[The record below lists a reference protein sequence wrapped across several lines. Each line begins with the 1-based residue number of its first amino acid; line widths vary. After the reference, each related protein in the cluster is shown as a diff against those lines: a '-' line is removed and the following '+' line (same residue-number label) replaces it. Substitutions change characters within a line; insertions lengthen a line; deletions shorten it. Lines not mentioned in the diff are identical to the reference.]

1 MKIQVPTLL
10 AAVLC
15 GLFHAGC
22 EPYRIE
28 HRQRPAFYQR
38 ASDQEL
44 PSEVVLEDGTVMKF
58 SEKRPGRSEASK
70 ESLAGAERIEIRER
84 TADGAVTLRAFAPEH
99 VLAHAKQCIRQREYE
114 LLWDQ
119 LLAAETRSVYLK
131 SGQDYTSF
139 AGFCEQNRG
148 DLMEMF
154 NRMGFGFYS
163 SDVVQESIG
172 SNAFRIRLHPSLGSQ
187 FKFTEFDV
195 VKESDGLK
203 WLMVR

>member
-1 MKIQVPTLL
+1 MIIRFTIFVGTVFSG
-10 AAVLC
+10 VLPM
-15 GLFHAGC
+15 GC

-58 SEKRPGRSEASK
+58 SEKRAGRSEASQD
-70 ESLAGAERIEIRER
+70 SLAGAERIEIRER
-84 TADGAVTLRAFAPEH
+84 TADGAVTLRAYAPEH

-131 SGQDYTSF
+131 SGQDYTAF

-172 SNAFRIRLHPSLGSQ
+172 NDAFRVRLHPSLGAQ

-195 VKESDGLK
+195 VRESDGLK

>member
-1 MKIQVPTLL
+1 MIQRATILL
-10 AAVLC
+10 GTVLC
-15 GLFHAGC
+15 GLVHTGC

-28 HRQRPAFYQR
+28 YRQRPAFYQR
-38 ASDQEL
+38 ASAQEL

-58 SEKRPGRSEASK
+58 SEKRAGRSEASQK
-70 ESLAGAERIEIRER
+70 TLADADRIEIREK
-84 TADGAVTLRAFAPEH
+84 TSDGSVTLRAFAPEH
-99 VLAHAKQCIRQREYE
+99 VLAHAKQCIRQREYG

-119 LLAAETRSVYLK
+119 LLAAETRAVYLK
-131 SGQDYTSF
+131 SGQDYPDF
-139 AGFCEQNRG
+139 AGFCERNRG

-172 SNAFRIRLHPSLGSQ
+172 NDAFRVRLHPSLGSQ

-195 VKESDGLK
+195 VREPDGLK

>member
-1 MKIQVPTLL
+1 MKHRTSTLL
-10 AAVLC
+10 AFLSC
-15 GLFHAGC
+15 GLFNAGC

-28 HRQRPAFYQR
+28 HRERPAFYQR

-44 PSEVVLEDGTVMKF
+44 PSEVVLDDGTVMKF
-58 SEKRPGRSEASK
+58 SEKRPGRTEASK
-70 ESLAGAERIEIRER
+70 ESLAGAERIEIREKN
-84 TADGAVTLRAFAPEH
+84 AEGAVTLRAFAPEH

-119 LLAAETRSVYLK
+119 LLAAETRAVYLK

-139 AGFCEQNRG
+139 AKFCEQNRG

-172 SNAFRIRLHPSLGSQ
+172 SNAFRIRLHPSLGAQ
-187 FKFTEFDV
+187 FRFTEFDV
-195 VKESDGLK
+195 VKEPGGLK

>member
-1 MKIQVPTLL
+1 MIRDASMLL
-10 AAVLC
+10 LVFLC
-15 GLFHAGC
+15 GTFVVGC

-44 PSEVVLEDGTVMKF
+44 PSEVVLDDGTVMKF
-58 SEKRPGRSEASK
+58 SEKRPGSSEASR
-70 ESLAGAERIEIRER
+70 ESLAGAERVEIRER
-84 TADGAVTLRAFAPEH
+84 TSDGSVTLRAYAPEH

-114 LLWDQ
+114 LIWEQ
-119 LLAAETRSVYLK
+119 LLAEETRSVYLR
-131 SGQDYTSF
+131 SGQDYASF
-139 AGFCEQNRG
+139 AEFCERNRG
-148 DLMEMF
+148 DLMELF

-172 SNAFRIRLHPSLGSQ
+172 NNAFRLRLHPSLGSQ

-195 VKESDGLK
+195 VKEPGGLK

>member
-1 MKIQVPTLL
+1 MIIRVATLL
-10 AAVLC
+10 ACFPCVLC
-15 GLFHAGC
+15 HLGC

-44 PSEVVLEDGTVMKF
+44 PSEVILEDGTVMKF
-58 SEKRPGRSEASK
+58 SEKRPGRSDASE
-70 ESLAGAERIEIRER
+70 ESLAGAERIEIREQ
-84 TADGAVTLRAFAPEH
+84 TADGVVTLRAFAPEH
-99 VLAHAKQCIRQREYE
+99 VLAHAKQCIRQREYQ
-114 LLWDQ
+114 LIWDQ
-119 LLAAETRSVYLK
+119 LLAAETREAYLR
-131 SGQDYTSF
+131 SGQDFTFF
-139 AGFCEQNRG
+139 AEFCERNRA

-187 FKFTEFDV
+187 FAFTEFDV
-195 VKESDGLK
+195 VKEPGGLK

>member
-1 MKIQVPTLL
+1 MILRITILISVV
-10 AAVLC
+10 AAGVL
-15 GLFHAGC
+15 HQGC

-44 PSEVVLEDGTVMKF
+44 PSEVVLDDGTVMKF
-58 SEKRPGRSEASK
+58 SEQLPSRSKPSG
-70 ESLAGAERIEIRER
+70 ESLKDADRIEIRER
-84 TADGAVTLRAFAPEH
+84 TSDGAVTLRAFAPEH
-99 VLAHAKQCIRQREYE
+99 VLAHAKQCIRQREYQ

-119 LLAAETRSVYLK
+119 LLSVETRSAYLK
-131 SGQDYTSF
+131 SGQDYSSF
-139 AGFCEQNRG
+139 AQFCERNRG

-154 NRMGFGFYS
+154 NRMGFGFFS

-172 SNAFRIRLHPSLGSQ
+172 KNAFRIRLHPSLGAQ

-195 VKESDGLK
+195 VREPDGLK